1 MYNYTSILFFMS
13 FVAGF
18 LTAGIVAVLLILPI
32 INRNTRLVTKRIYR
46 NLPISTA
53 EINAKSDAIRSEFAV
68 LLRQAE
74 LKTEKISYK
83 YAKDAAAFSG
93 HVDMVNLLQQK
104 SKSDLADI
112 EELREQ
118 LVKKINLLRS
128 FEKDYIISV
137 EMCEKLEIE
146 VSKKKEIINTQA
158 RELALAQNV
167 LTKRSINS

>member
-1 MYNYTSILFFMS
+1 
-13 FVAGF
+13 
-18 LTAGIVAVLLILPI
+18 
-32 INRNTRLVTKRIYR
+32 
-46 NLPISTA
+46 
-53 EINAKSDAIRSEFAV
+53 
-68 LLRQAE
+68 
-74 LKTEKISYK
+74 
-83 YAKDAAAFSG
+83 
-93 HVDMVNLLQQK
+93 MVNLLQQK

-118 LVKKINLLRS
+118 LVKKTNLLRS

-158 RELALAQNV
+158 RELALAQNE